1 MGKRRTNF
9 SDSLINMKHTY
20 AYYIDRLTELA
31 LVMFEWKNLPDTVDE
46 RYLELTL
53 FQNGQAI
60 FFKDEVLGYL
70 GLQCAVNGN
79 FDVYRVPLRRR
90 AYASNGYNNN
100 DLDIDNSVII
110 YNNYLRTNSVRDI
123 KMFAQRLYDLD
134 CSIDVNARAQKTPVL
149 IQCDEDQRLTM
160 LNAYKEF
167 DGNSPVIFADK
178 NLDINGI
185 KVFQTNAPYV
195 SDKLYQLKTQYFNE
209 ALTYLGISNVNF
221 EKKERLVSDEV
232 SRQQGGV
239 IASRYSRLE
248 MRRKACDKI
257 NKMFGLNIDVDY
269 REDFREIDD
278 ELMLTGQSGDEGMK
292 TTAVDIRTRQ

>member
-9 SDSLINMKHTY
+9 TDSIVNMKHTY

-100 DLDIDNSVII
+100 DLNIDNSVII

-257 NKMFGLNIDVDY
+257 NQMFGLNIDVDY

-278 ELMLTGQSGDEGMK
+278 ELMLTGQTGDAGMK
-292 TTAVDIRTRQ
+292 TTAVDVRTRQ

>member
-70 GLQCAVNGN
+70 GLQCAVNGK

-292 TTAVDIRTRQ
+292 TTAVDVRTRQ

>member
-1 MGKRRTNF
+1 MGRKKTYF
-9 SDSLINMKHTY
+9 QESLLNNKHTY

-31 LVMFEWKNLPDTVDE
+31 LVMFEWKNLPDTVDD

-90 AYASNGYNNN
+90 AYASNGYNNQ
-100 DLDIDNSVII
+100 DLNNENSVII

-123 KMFAQRLYDLD
+123 KMFAQRLYDID
-134 CSIDVNARAQKTPVL
+134 CTIDVNARAQKTPVL
-149 IQCDEDQRLTM
+149 IQCEENQRLTM

-178 NLDINGI
+178 NLDINGL
-185 KVFQTNAPYV
+185 KVFTTDAPYV
-195 SDKLYQLKTQYFNE
+195 ADKLYSLKTQYFNE
-209 ALTYLGISNVNF
+209 ALTYLGISNVSF

-232 SRQQGGV
+232 SRQQGGT

-248 MRRKACDKI
+248 MRRKACEKI
-257 NKMFGLNIDVDY
+257 NKMFGLNIEVDY

-278 ELMLTGQSGDEGMK
+278 ELMLTGDTGGNEMK
-292 TTAVDIRTRQ
+292 TTAVDIRTKQ

>member
-278 ELMLTGQSGDEGMK
+278 ELMLTGQSGDEEMK
-292 TTAVDIRTRQ
+292 TTAVDVRTRQ

>member
-100 DLDIDNSVII
+100 DLNIDNSVII

-278 ELMLTGQSGDEGMK
+278 ELMLTGQTGDAGMK
-292 TTAVDIRTRQ
+292 TTAVDVRTRQ

>member
-1 MGKRRTNF
+1 MGKHKTNF
-9 SDSLINMKHTY
+9 DESLMNNKRTY

-31 LVMFEWKNLPDTVDE
+31 LVMFEWKNVPDTIDV

-53 FQNGQAI
+53 FRDGQAI
-60 FFKDEVLGYL
+60 FFKDEALGFL

-79 FDVYRVPLRRR
+79 FNVYRIPLKRR
-90 AYASNGYNNN
+90 AYASNGYNNK
-100 DLDIDNSVII
+100 DLTIENSVII
-110 YNNYLRTNSVRDI
+110 YNNYLRTNSVRDV

-134 CSIDVNARAQKTPVL
+134 CTIDVNARAQKTPVL
-149 IQCDEDQRLTM
+149 IQCEENQRLTM

-178 NLDINGI
+178 NLDINSI
-185 KVFQTNAPYV
+185 KVLKTDAPYV
-195 SDKLYQLKTQYFNE
+195 SDKLYQLKIQYYNE

-239 IASRYSRLE
+239 IANRYGRLE
-248 MRRKACDKI
+248 MRRKACDEI
-257 NKMFGLNIDVDY
+257 NKMFGLNMSVDY
-269 REDFREIDD
+269 REDFRELG
-278 ELMLTGQSGDEGMK
+278 ETMMDEGDTGDGTQSK
-292 TTAVDIRTRQ
+292 IVNDVE

>member
-1 MGKRRTNF
+1 MGKHKTNF
-9 SDSLINMKHTY
+9 DESLMNNRRTY

-31 LVMFEWKNLPDTVDE
+31 LVMFEWKNVPDTIDV

-53 FQNGQAI
+53 FRDGQAI
-60 FFKDEVLGYL
+60 FFKDEALGFL

-79 FDVYRVPLRRR
+79 FNVYRIPLRRR

-100 DLDIDNSVII
+100 DLTIDNSVII
-110 YNNYLRTNSVRDI
+110 YNNYLRTNSVRDV
-123 KMFAQRLYDLD
+123 KMFAQRLYDID
-134 CSIDVNARAQKTPVL
+134 RSIDVNARAQKTPVM
-149 IQCDEDQRLTM
+149 IQCEENQRLTM

-178 NLDINGI
+178 NLDLNGI
-185 KVFQTNAPYV
+185 KVFKTDAPFV
-195 SDKLYQLKTQYFNE
+195 ADKLYQLKTQYYNE

-239 IASRYSRLE
+239 IANRYGRLE
-248 MRRKACDKI
+248 MRRKACEEI
-257 NKMFGLNIDVDY
+257 NKMFGLDMSVDY
-269 REDFREIDD
+269 REDFRELGDISMGADD
-278 ELMLTGQSGDEGMK
+278 TSDGKDK
-292 TTAVDIRTRQ
+292 AVINDVE